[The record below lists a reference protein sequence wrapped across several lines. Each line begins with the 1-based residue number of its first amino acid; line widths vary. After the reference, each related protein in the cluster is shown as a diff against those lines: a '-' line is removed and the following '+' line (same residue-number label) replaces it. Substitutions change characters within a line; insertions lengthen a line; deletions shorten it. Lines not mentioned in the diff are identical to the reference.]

1 MKGQIVTAT
10 DQSPAAGVTAIRQ
23 RYLRHETLRSGRMVG
38 LRLMDSGDRD
48 AVLAFA
54 RELPPDDLLYLR
66 WDITDARVMD
76 EWLEN
81 IHRNRTVSVLAYD
94 GDRIVGEG
102 SLSHHETD
110 WTRHIGDIRLVT
122 SPEVRGEGLGRL
134 LTDELVA
141 NAALLGLE
149 RLSAQMSNDEVGPRV
164 VFSRLGFEPVGLL
177 QNYVIDRAG
186 KKHDLLVMTANVAEL
201 HTIATQRAPD

>member
-1 MKGQIVTAT
+1 MPSLEDAQ
-10 DQSPAAGVTAIRQ
+10 AAGVAEIRQ
-23 RYLRHETLRSGRMVG
+23 RYLRHETLRSGRVVG

-54 RELPPDDLLYLR
+54 SQIPPDDLLFLR
-66 WDITDARVMD
+66 WDITDERVMD
-76 EWLEN
+76 EWLEG
-81 IHRNRTVSVLAYD
+81 IHRNRNVTVLAYD
-94 GDRIVGEG
+94 GSRIVGEG

-110 WTRHIGDIRLVT
+110 WTRHMGDIRLVT
-122 SPEVRGEGLGRL
+122 TPDVRGEGLGRL

-141 NAALLGLE
+141 NAGLLGLE
-149 RLSAQMSNDEVGPRV
+149 RLSAQMSNDEIGPRV

-201 HTIATQRAPD
+201 RSIAAERAPD